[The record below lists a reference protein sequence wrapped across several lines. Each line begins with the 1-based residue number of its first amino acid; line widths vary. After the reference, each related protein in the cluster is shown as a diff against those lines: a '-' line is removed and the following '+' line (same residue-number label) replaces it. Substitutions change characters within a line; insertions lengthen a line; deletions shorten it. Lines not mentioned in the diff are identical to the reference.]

1 MKLKEDTLVILPNG
15 KVTNGERIIR
25 ALALEEK
32 VIDYVKKGA
41 EQKWAASLTGIAKFL
56 NIQAAALTMGKTAS
70 MNATAAHTGRV
81 IFDGWTETA

>member
-41 EQKWAASLTGIAKFL
+41 EQK
-56 NIQAAALTMGKTAS
+56 
-70 MNATAAHTGRV
+70 
-81 IFDGWTETA
+81 